1 MSYFTFLGHPM
12 NLKRC
17 LSFLVVCVF
26 TFFLA
31 FVPTSFFGVN
41 PETGLPLFT
50 LTQQRVIAIF
60 VFTAMMWILEV
71 IPTWTTSVVAIVSIL
86 LTTSNKGLGFLISG
100 EGVGQLTNYKDIMAA
115 FADPVIM
122 LFLGGFVLAFAA
134 TKVGLDVQLAKV
146 MLKPFGTNPKM
157 VLLGVL
163 LVIGVFSMFMSNTAT
178 AAMMLT
184 FLTPVL
190 ATLPKDGG
198 GRIALALA
206 IPIAANIGGMGTP
219 IGTPPNAIALG
230 AINDSLPADQQIT
243 FVGWMIRM
251 VPYVIVMLLFAWLLL
266 LKLYPFKAKKIEL
279 KIEGQEVK
287 ATPFQ
292 KYVVWVTFALTIILW
307 VGEKW
312 FGVNSNVVAM
322 IPFAVFSATGIMKA
336 KHLEHIN
343 WAVLWMVAGGFAL
356 GTALNQTGLASTLI
370 ENIPFAS
377 WNALVVMLAGGFICY
392 FLSNFI
398 SNSAAANLVVP
409 ILIVVGKALS
419 GKSDPANLPDGG
431 ADGGAV
437 VADTLSKADTLIPA
451 ADSVVASADSVAVVS
466 DSLAVASDSLATAAT
481 SAQEAAAYFEALGGV
496 PALIIGVAICA
507 SLAMCLPVS
516 TPPNALAHST
526 GMISTKQMATVG
538 IIIGVVGFILGYLML
553 IFVGF

>member
-1 MSYFTFLGHPM
+1 MAYFSFLGHPM
-12 NLKRC
+12 NVKRC
-17 LSFLVVCVF
+17 LSFLVVCIF

-41 PETGLPLFT
+41 PDTGLPIFT

-86 LTTSNKGLGFLISG
+86 LTTSNKGLGFLIAK
-100 EGVGQLTNYKDIMAA
+100 ENVGALTNYKDIMAA

-146 MLKPFGTNPKM
+146 MLKPFGTNPKS

-163 LVIGVFSMFMSNTAT
+163 LVIGIFSMFMSNTAT

-198 GRIALALA
+198 GRISLALA

-230 AINDSLPADQQIT
+230 ALQEAGYNIT
-243 FVGWMIRM
+243 FAGWMLRM
-251 VPYVIVMLLFAWLLL
+251 VPYVLVMLIIAWVLLM
-266 LKLYPFKAKKIEL
+266 KVYPFKAKSIEL

-307 VGEKW
+307 IGEQW
-312 FGVNSNVVAM
+312 FKINSNIVAM

-356 GTALNQTGLASTLI
+356 GTALNQTGLATTLI
-370 ENIPFAS
+370 STIPFAS
-377 WNALVVMLAGGFICY
+377 WNALVVMLVGGFICY

-398 SNSAAANLVVP
+398 SNSASANLVVP
-409 ILIVVGKALS
+409 ILIVVGKAMS
-419 GKSDPANLPDGG
+419 GNPG
-431 ADGGAV
+431 
-437 VADTLSKADTLIPA
+437 
-451 ADSVVASADSVAVVS
+451 
-466 DSLAVASDSLATAAT
+466 
-481 SAQEAAAYFEALGGV
+481 FEALGGV
-496 PALIIGVAICA
+496 PAMIIGVAICA

-526 GMISTKQMATVG
+526 GMITTKQMATVG
-538 IIIGVVGFILGYLML
+538 IIMGAIGLVLGYLML
-553 IFVGF
+553 IFIGF

>member
-1 MSYFTFLGHPM
+1 MSYFHFLGHPM

-17 LSFLVVCVF
+17 LAFLAVCVI

-31 FVPTSFFGVN
+31 LVPTSFYGVD
-41 PETGLPLFT
+41 PVTGETIFT

-60 VFTAMMWILEV
+60 VFTALMWILEV

-86 LTTSNKGLGFLISG
+86 LTTSNKGLGFLITK
-100 EGVGQLTNYKDIMAA
+100 ENVGALTNYKDIMAA

-146 MLKPFGTNPKM
+146 MLKPFGTNPKT
-157 VLLGVL
+157 VLLGIL
-163 LVIGVFSMFMSNTAT
+163 LVIGIFSMFMSNTAT

-198 GRIALALA
+198 GRISLALA

-230 AINDSLPADQQIT
+230 ALQEAGFNIT
-243 FVGWMIRM
+243 FVGWMLRM
-251 VPYVIVMLLFAWLLL
+251 VPYVIIMLLFAWFLLM
-266 LKLYPFKAKKIEL
+266 KMYPFKAKRIEL
-279 KIEGQEVK
+279 KIEGAPVK
-287 ATPFQ
+287 VTPFQ

-307 VGEKW
+307 VGESLFK
-312 FGVNSNVVAM
+312 VNSNIVAM
-322 IPFAVFSATGIMKA
+322 IPFAVFSATGILKA
-336 KHLEHIN
+336 RELEHIN

-356 GTALNQTGLASTLI
+356 GTALNQTGLAATLI
-370 ENIPFAS
+370 QIIPFAS
-377 WNALVVMLAGGFICY
+377 WNALVVMLVGGFICY

-409 ILIVVGKALS
+409 ILVVVG
-419 GKSDPANLPDGG
+419 
-431 ADGGAV
+431 
-437 VADTLSKADTLIPA
+437 
-451 ADSVVASADSVAVVS
+451 
-466 DSLAVASDSLATAAT
+466 TAMKDVP
-481 SAQEAAAYFEALGGV
+481 SFQALGGV
-496 PALIIGVAICA
+496 PAMIVGIAISA

-526 GMISTKQMATVG
+526 GMITTKQMATVG
-538 IIIGVVGFILGYLML
+538 IILGVVGFALGYAML
-553 IFVGF
+553 IFIGF

>member
-1 MSYFTFLGHPM
+1 MSYFSFLGHPM

-17 LSFLVVCVF
+17 LSFLVVCIF

-31 FVPTSFFGVN
+31 LVPTSFYGVN
-41 PETGLPLFT
+41 PDTGLPIFT

-86 LTTSNKGLGFLISG
+86 LTTSNKGLGFLIAK
-100 EGVGQLTNYKDIMAA
+100 ENVGALTNYKDIMAA

-146 MLKPFGTNPKM
+146 MLKPFGTNPKT

-198 GRIALALA
+198 GRISLALA

-230 AINDSLPADQQIT
+230 ALQEAGYTVT
-243 FVGWMIRM
+243 FAGWMLRM
-251 VPYVIVMLLFAWLLL
+251 VPYVILMLVIAWVLLM
-266 LKLYPFKAKKIEL
+266 KLYPFKAKSIEL

-307 VGEKW
+307 IGEQW
-312 FGVNSNVVAM
+312 FKINSNIVAM
-322 IPFAVFSATGIMKA
+322 IPFAVFSALGIMKA

-370 ENIPFAS
+370 KTIPFAS
-377 WNALVVMLAGGFICY
+377 WNSLVVMLVGGFICY

-398 SNSAAANLVVP
+398 SNSASANLVVP
-409 ILIVVGKALS
+409 ILIVVGKAMA
-419 GKSDPANLPDGG
+419 GNPG
-431 ADGGAV
+431 
-437 VADTLSKADTLIPA
+437 
-451 ADSVVASADSVAVVS
+451 
-466 DSLAVASDSLATAAT
+466 
-481 SAQEAAAYFEALGGV
+481 FEALGGV
-496 PALIIGVAICA
+496 PAMIIGVAICA

-526 GMISTKQMATVG
+526 GMITTKQMATVG
-538 IIIGVVGFILGYLML
+538 VVIGVVGLVLGYLML
-553 IFVGF
+553 IFIGF

>member
-31 FVPTSFFGVN
+31 LVPTSFYGIN
-41 PETGLPLFT
+41 PETGLPIFT

-71 IPTWTTSVVAIVSIL
+71 IPTWTTSVVAIVAIL
-86 LTTSNKGLGFLISG
+86 LTTSNKGLGFLMNADNVG
-100 EGVGQLTNYKDIMAA
+100 ELTNYKSIMAA

-146 MLKPFGTNPKM
+146 MLKPFGTNPKT

-163 LVIGVFSMFMSNTAT
+163 LVIGIFSMFMSNTAT

-198 GRIALALA
+198 GRISLALA

-230 AINDSLPADQQIT
+230 ALQDAGYEIT
-243 FVGWMIRM
+243 FVGWMLRM
-251 VPYVIVMLLFAWLLL
+251 VPYVVVMLLFAWFLLM
-266 LKLYPFKAKKIEL
+266 KLYPFKAKKIEL
-279 KIEGQEVK
+279 KIEGAPVK
-287 ATPFQ
+287 TTPFQ

-307 VGEKW
+307 VGESLFK
-312 FGVNSNVVAM
+312 VNSNIVAM
-322 IPFAVFSATGIMKA
+322 IPFAVFSATGILKA
-336 KHLEHIN
+336 RDLEHIN

-356 GTALNQTGLASTLI
+356 GTALNQTGLATTLI
-370 ENIPFAS
+370 NTIPFAS
-377 WNALVVMLAGGFICY
+377 WNALVVMLVGGFICY

-398 SNSAAANLVVP
+398 SNSASANLVVP
-409 ILIVVGKALS
+409 ILIVVGKAMS
-419 GKSDPANLPDGG
+419 GNPS
-431 ADGGAV
+431 
-437 VADTLSKADTLIPA
+437 
-451 ADSVVASADSVAVVS
+451 
-466 DSLAVASDSLATAAT
+466 
-481 SAQEAAAYFEALGGV
+481 FEALGGV
-496 PALIIGVAICA
+496 PAMIAGIAICA

-526 GMISTKQMATVG
+526 GMITTKQMATVG
-538 IIIGVVGFILGYLML
+538 IIIGAVGFVIGYLML

>member
-12 NLKRC
+12 NFKRC
-17 LSFLVVCVF
+17 LSFLIVCVF

-31 FVPTSFFGVN
+31 LVPTSFYGVN
-41 PETGLPLFT
+41 PDTGLPIFT

-60 VFTAMMWILEV
+60 AFTAMMWILEV
-71 IPTWTTSVVAIVSIL
+71 IPTWTTSVVAIVAIL
-86 LTTSNKGLGFLISG
+86 LTTSNKGLGFLMAKDNLG
-100 EGVGQLTNYKDIMAA
+100 ELTNYKSIMAA

-146 MLKPFGTNPKM
+146 MLKPFGKNPKT

-163 LVIGVFSMFMSNTAT
+163 LVIGIFSMFMSNTAT

-198 GRIALALA
+198 GRISLALA
-206 IPIAANIGGMGTP
+206 IPIAANLGGMGTP

-230 AINDSLPADQQIT
+230 ALQDAGYNIT

-251 VPYVIVMLLFAWLLL
+251 VPYVIVMLLFAWFLLM
-266 LKLYPFKAKKIEL
+266 KLYPFKAKSIEL
-279 KIEGQEVK
+279 KIEGAPVK
-287 ATPFQ
+287 TTPFQ

-307 VGEKW
+307 VGESLFK
-312 FGVNSNVVAM
+312 VNSNIVAM
-322 IPFAVFSATGIMKA
+322 IPFAVFSATGILKA

-356 GTALNQTGLASTLI
+356 GTALNQTGLATTLI
-370 ENIPFAS
+370 KTIPFAS
-377 WNALVVMLAGGFICY
+377 WNALVVMLVGGLICY

-398 SNSAAANLVVP
+398 SNSASANLVVP
-409 ILIVVGKALS
+409 ILMVVGKAIA
-419 GKSDPANLPDGG
+419 GTPE
-431 ADGGAV
+431 
-437 VADTLSKADTLIPA
+437 
-451 ADSVVASADSVAVVS
+451 SAESFS
-466 DSLAVASDSLATAAT
+466 
-481 SAQEAAAYFEALGGV
+481 ALGGV
-496 PALIIGVAICA
+496 SAMIVGVAICA

-526 GMISTKQMATVG
+526 GMITTKQMATVG
-538 IIIGVVGFILGYLML
+538 VIIGVVGVVLGYLML
-553 IFVGF
+553 IFIGF

>member
-1 MSYFTFLGHPM
+1 MSYFSFLGHPM
-12 NLKRC
+12 NLRRC

-31 FVPTSFFGVN
+31 LVPSSFFGIN
-41 PETGLPLFT
+41 PETGLPIFT

-86 LTTSNKGLGFLISG
+86 LTTSNKGLGFLIAK
-100 EGVGQLTNYKDIMAA
+100 ENVGALTNYKDIMAA

-146 MLKPFGTNPKM
+146 MLKPFGTNPKT

-163 LVIGVFSMFMSNTAT
+163 LVIGIFSMFMSNTAT

-198 GRIALALA
+198 GRISLALA

-230 AINDSLPADQQIT
+230 ALQDAGYMVT
-243 FVGWMIRM
+243 FAGWMLRM
-251 VPYVIVMLLFAWLLL
+251 VPYVILMLVIAWVLLM
-266 LKLYPFKAKKIEL
+266 KLYPFKAKSIEL

-307 VGEKW
+307 VGEQW
-312 FGVNSNVVAM
+312 FKINSNIVAM

-370 ENIPFAS
+370 KTIPFAS
-377 WNALVVMLAGGFICY
+377 WNSLVVMLVGGFICY

-398 SNSAAANLVVP
+398 SNSASANLVVP
-409 ILIVVGKALS
+409 ILIVVGKAMTGNPS
-419 GKSDPANLPDGG
+419 
-431 ADGGAV
+431 
-437 VADTLSKADTLIPA
+437 
-451 ADSVVASADSVAVVS
+451 
-466 DSLAVASDSLATAAT
+466 
-481 SAQEAAAYFEALGGV
+481 FEALGGV
-496 PALIIGVAICA
+496 PAMIIGVAICA

-526 GMISTKQMATVG
+526 GMITTKQMATVG
-538 IIIGVVGFILGYLML
+538 IIMGAVGLVLGYLML
-553 IFVGF
+553 IFIGF

>member
-17 LSFLVVCVF
+17 LSFLVVCIF

-41 PETGLPLFT
+41 PETGLPIFT

-86 LTTSNKGLGFLISG
+86 LTTSNKGLGFLIAKENIG
-100 EGVGQLTNYKDIMAA
+100 ALTNYKDVMAA

-146 MLKPFGTNPKM
+146 MLKPFGTNPKT

-163 LVIGVFSMFMSNTAT
+163 LVIGTFSMFMSNTAT

-198 GRIALALA
+198 GRISLALA

-230 AINDSLPADQQIT
+230 ALQDAGYAIT
-243 FVGWMIRM
+243 FAGWMLRM
-251 VPYVIVMLLFAWLLL
+251 VPYVILMLVIAWVLLM
-266 LKLYPFKAKKIEL
+266 KLYPFKAKSIEL

-307 VGEKW
+307 VGEQW
-312 FGVNSNVVAM
+312 FKINSNIVAM

-336 KHLEHIN
+336 RHLEHIN

-370 ENIPFAS
+370 KTIPFAS
-377 WNALVVMLAGGFICY
+377 WNALVVMLVGGFICY

-398 SNSAAANLVVP
+398 SNSASANLVVP
-409 ILIVVGKALS
+409 ILIVVGKAMA
-419 GKSDPANLPDGG
+419 GNPA
-431 ADGGAV
+431 
-437 VADTLSKADTLIPA
+437 
-451 ADSVVASADSVAVVS
+451 
-466 DSLAVASDSLATAAT
+466 
-481 SAQEAAAYFEALGGV
+481 FENLGGV
-496 PALIIGVAICA
+496 PAMIIGVAICA

-526 GMISTKQMATVG
+526 GMITTKQMATVG
-538 IIIGVVGFILGYLML
+538 IIMGAVGLVIGYLML

>member
-1 MSYFTFLGHPM
+1 MSYVSFLGHPM
-12 NLKRC
+12 NVKRC
-17 LSFLVVCVF
+17 LSFLVVCIF

-31 FVPTSFFGVN
+31 LVPTSFYGVN
-41 PETGLPLFT
+41 PDTLEPIFT

-86 LTTSNKGLGFLISG
+86 LTTSNKGLGFLIAKENIGS
-100 EGVGQLTNYKDIMAA
+100 LTNYKDVMAA

-146 MLKPFGTNPKM
+146 MLKPFGTNPKT

-163 LVIGVFSMFMSNTAT
+163 LVIGIFSMFMSNTAT

-198 GRIALALA
+198 GRISLALA

-230 AINDSLPADQQIT
+230 ALQDAGYAVT
-243 FVGWMIRM
+243 FAGWMLRM
-251 VPYVIVMLLFAWLLL
+251 VPYVVVMLLIAWVLLM
-266 LKLYPFKAKKIEL
+266 KLYPFKAKSIEL

-307 VGEKW
+307 VGEQW
-312 FGVNSNVVAM
+312 FKINSNIVAM
-322 IPFAVFSATGIMKA
+322 IPFAVFSATGIMKS

-370 ENIPFAS
+370 KTIPFAS
-377 WNALVVMLAGGFICY
+377 WNSLVVMLVGGFICY

-398 SNSAAANLVVP
+398 SNSASANLVVP
-409 ILIVVGKALS
+409 ILIVVGKAMA
-419 GKSDPANLPDGG
+419 GNPA
-431 ADGGAV
+431 
-437 VADTLSKADTLIPA
+437 
-451 ADSVVASADSVAVVS
+451 
-466 DSLAVASDSLATAAT
+466 
-481 SAQEAAAYFEALGGV
+481 FEALGGV
-496 PALIIGVAICA
+496 PAMIIGVAICA

-526 GMISTKQMATVG
+526 GMITTKQMATVG
-538 IIIGVVGFILGYLML
+538 IIMGAVGLVLGYLML
-553 IFVGF
+553 IFIGF

>member
-1 MSYFTFLGHPM
+1 MSYFSFLGHPM
-12 NLKRC
+12 NVKRC
-17 LSFLVVCVF
+17 LSFLGVCVI

-31 FVPTSFFGVN
+31 FVPTSFFGVD
-41 PETGLPLFT
+41 PVTAEPIFT

-60 VFTAMMWILEV
+60 VFTALMWIFEV

-86 LTTSNKGLGFLISG
+86 LTTSNKGLGFLIAK
-100 EGVGQLTNYKDIMAA
+100 ENVGALTNYKDVMAA

-146 MLKPFGTNPKM
+146 MLKPFGKNPKF

-163 LVIGVFSMFMSNTAT
+163 LVIGIFSMFMSNTAT

-198 GRIALALA
+198 GRISLALA

-230 AINDSLPADQQIT
+230 ALQEAGYNIT
-243 FVGWMIRM
+243 FAGWMLRM
-251 VPYVIVMLLFAWLLL
+251 VPFVFLMLFIAWILLQ
-266 LKLYPFKAKKIEL
+266 KLYPFKAKSIEL
-279 KIEGQEVK
+279 KIEGAPVK
-287 ATPFQ
+287 VTPFQ

-307 VGEKW
+307 VGESLFK
-312 FGVNSNVVAM
+312 VNSNIVAM
-322 IPFAVFSATGIMKA
+322 IPFAVFSATGILKA
-336 KHLEHIN
+336 RHLEHIN

-356 GTALNQTGLASTLI
+356 GTALNQTGLATKLI
-370 ENIPFAS
+370 EIIPFAS
-377 WNALVVMLAGGFICY
+377 WNALVVMLVGVFICY

-409 ILIVVGKALS
+409 ILIVVGKAMA
-419 GKSDPANLPDGG
+419 GNPA
-431 ADGGAV
+431 
-437 VADTLSKADTLIPA
+437 
-451 ADSVVASADSVAVVS
+451 
-466 DSLAVASDSLATAAT
+466 
-481 SAQEAAAYFEALGGV
+481 FENMGGV
-496 PALIIGVAICA
+496 PAMIIGIAISA
-507 SLAMCLPVS
+507 SIAMCLPVS
-516 TPPNALAHST
+516 TPPNALAAST
-526 GMISTKQMATVG
+526 GMITTKQMATVG
-538 IIIGVVGFILGYLML
+538 IVMGVVGFVLGYAML
-553 IFVGF
+553 IFIGF

>member
-1 MSYFTFLGHPM
+1 MSYFSFLGHPM
-12 NLKRC
+12 NVKRC
-17 LSFLVVCVF
+17 LSFFGVCVI

-31 FVPTSFFGVN
+31 FVPTSFFGVD
-41 PETGLPLFT
+41 PVTAEPIFT

-60 VFTAMMWILEV
+60 VFTALMWILEV

-86 LTTSNKGLGFLISG
+86 LTTSNKGLGFLIAK
-100 EGVGQLTNYKDIMAA
+100 ENVGALTNYKDVMAA

-146 MLKPFGTNPKM
+146 MLKPFGKNPKF

-163 LVIGVFSMFMSNTAT
+163 LVIGIFSMFMSNTAT

-198 GRIALALA
+198 GRISLALA

-230 AINDSLPADQQIT
+230 ALQEAGYNIT
-243 FVGWMIRM
+243 FAGWMLRM
-251 VPYVIVMLLFAWLLL
+251 VPFVLLMLFIAWILLQ
-266 LKLYPFKAKKIEL
+266 KLYPFKAKSIEL
-279 KIEGQEVK
+279 KIEGAPVK
-287 ATPFQ
+287 VTPFQ

-307 VGEKW
+307 VGESLFK
-312 FGVNSNVVAM
+312 VNSNIVAM
-322 IPFAVFSATGIMKA
+322 IPFAVFSATGILKA
-336 KHLEHIN
+336 RHLEHIN

-356 GTALNQTGLASTLI
+356 GTALNQTGLATKLI
-370 ENIPFAS
+370 EIIPFSS
-377 WNALVVMLAGGFICY
+377 WNALVVMLVGGFICY

-409 ILIVVGKALS
+409 ILIVVGKAMA
-419 GKSDPANLPDGG
+419 GNPA
-431 ADGGAV
+431 
-437 VADTLSKADTLIPA
+437 
-451 ADSVVASADSVAVVS
+451 
-466 DSLAVASDSLATAAT
+466 
-481 SAQEAAAYFEALGGV
+481 FENMGGV
-496 PALIIGVAICA
+496 PAMIIGIAISA
-507 SLAMCLPVS
+507 SIAMCLPVS
-516 TPPNALAHST
+516 TPPNALAAST
-526 GMISTKQMATVG
+526 GMITTKQMATVG
-538 IIIGVVGFILGYLML
+538 IVMGVVGFALGYLML
-553 IFVGF
+553 IFIGF

>member
-1 MSYFTFLGHPM
+1 MSYFNFLGHPM
-12 NLKRC
+12 NYKRC

-31 FVPTSFFGVN
+31 LVPTSFYGIN
-41 PETGLPLFT
+41 PETGLPIFT

-60 VFTAMMWILEV
+60 AFTAMMWILEV
-71 IPTWTTSVVAIVSIL
+71 IPTWTTSVVAIVAIL
-86 LTTSNKGLGFLISG
+86 LTTSNKGLGFLMEKDNIG
-100 EGVGQLTNYKDIMAA
+100 ELTNYKTVMAA

-146 MLKPFGTNPKM
+146 MLKPFGTNPKK

-198 GRIALALA
+198 GRISLALA
-206 IPIAANIGGMGTP
+206 IPIAANLGGMGTP

-230 AINDSLPADQQIT
+230 ALQEAGYNIT

-251 VPYVIVMLLFAWLLL
+251 VPYVLVMLVFAWFLLM
-266 LKLYPFKAKKIEL
+266 KLYPFKAKSIEL
-279 KIEGQEVK
+279 KIEGTPIK
-287 ATPFQ
+287 TTPFQ
-292 KYVVWVTFALTIILW
+292 KYVVWFTFALTIILW
-307 VGEKW
+307 VGESLFK
-312 FGVNSNVVAM
+312 VNSNIVAL
-322 IPFAVFSATGIMKA
+322 IPFAVFSATGILKSRD
-336 KHLEHIN
+336 LEHIN

-370 ENIPFAS
+370 QTIPFAN
-377 WNALVVMLAGGFICY
+377 WNALVVMLVGGFICY

-398 SNSAAANLVVP
+398 SNSASANLVVP
-409 ILIVVGKALS
+409 ILIVVGKAMS
-419 GKSDPANLPDGG
+419 GTPA
-431 ADGGAV
+431 
-437 VADTLSKADTLIPA
+437 
-451 ADSVVASADSVAVVS
+451 
-466 DSLAVASDSLATAAT
+466 
-481 SAQEAAAYFEALGGV
+481 FEALGGV
-496 PALIIGVAICA
+496 PAMIAGVAICA

-526 GMISTKQMATVG
+526 GMITTRQMATVG
-538 IIIGVVGFILGYLML
+538 IIIGVVGLVLGYAML
-553 IFVGF
+553 IFIGF

>member
-1 MSYFTFLGHPM
+1 MSYFHFLGHPM

-31 FVPTSFFGVN
+31 LVPSSFFGVN
-41 PETGLPLFT
+41 PETLEPIFT
-50 LTQQRVIAIF
+50 ATQQRVIAIF

-86 LTTSNKGLGFLISG
+86 LTTSNKGLGFLMG
-100 EGVGQLTNYKDIMAA
+100 EGVGAMTNYKDVMAA

-163 LVIGVFSMFMSNTAT
+163 LVIGCFSMFMSNTAT

-198 GRIALALA
+198 GRVSLALA
-206 IPIAANIGGMGTP
+206 IPIAANLGGMGTP

-230 AINDSLPADQQIT
+230 ALQDAGYGIT

-251 VPYVIVMLLFAWLLL
+251 VPYVIVMLVLAWLLL
-266 LKLYPFKAKKIEL
+266 MKLFPFKAKSIEL
-279 KIEGQEVK
+279 KIEGAPVK
-287 ATPFQ
+287 TTPFQ
-292 KYVVWVTFALTIILW
+292 KYVVWVTFGLTIILW
-307 VGEKW
+307 VGEKL
-312 FGVNSNVVAM
+312 FGVNSNIVAM
-322 IPFAVFSATGIMKA
+322 IPFAVFSATGILKA
-336 KHLEHIN
+336 RDLEHIN

-356 GTALNQTGLASTLI
+356 GTALNQTGLATTLI
-370 ENIPFAS
+370 QNIPFAS
-377 WNALVVMLAGGFICY
+377 WNALVVMLVGGFICY

-409 ILIVVGKALS
+409 ILIVVGKAMA
-419 GKSDPANLPDGG
+419 GNPA
-431 ADGGAV
+431 
-437 VADTLSKADTLIPA
+437 
-451 ADSVVASADSVAVVS
+451 
-466 DSLAVASDSLATAAT
+466 
-481 SAQEAAAYFEALGGV
+481 FESLGGV
-496 PALIIGVAICA
+496 PAMIVGIAIAA

-526 GMISTKQMATVG
+526 GMITTKQMATVG
-538 IIIGVVGFILGYLML
+538 IIIGVVGFVLGYLML
-553 IFVGF
+553 IFIGF

>member
-1 MSYFTFLGHPM
+1 MSYFPFLGHPM

-17 LSFLVVCVF
+17 LSFLVVCIF

-31 FVPTSFFGVN
+31 LVPTSFFGVN
-41 PETGLPLFT
+41 PDTGLPIFT

-86 LTTSNKGLGFLISG
+86 LTTSNKGLGFLIAK
-100 EGVGQLTNYKDIMAA
+100 ENVGVLTNYKDVMAA

-146 MLKPFGTNPKM
+146 MLKPFGTNPKT

-198 GRIALALA
+198 GRISLALA

-230 AINDSLPADQQIT
+230 ALQDAGYAIT
-243 FVGWMIRM
+243 FAGWMFRM
-251 VPYVIVMLLFAWLLL
+251 VPYVIIMLVIAWVLLM
-266 LKLYPFKAKKIEL
+266 KLYPFKAKSIEL

-307 VGEKW
+307 VGEQW
-312 FGVNSNVVAM
+312 FKINSNIVAM

-370 ENIPFAS
+370 KTIPFAN
-377 WNALVVMLAGGFICY
+377 WNALVVMLVGGFICY

-398 SNSAAANLVVP
+398 SNSASANLVVP
-409 ILIVVGKALS
+409 ILIVVGKALM
-419 GKSDPANLPDGG
+419 GNPH
-431 ADGGAV
+431 
-437 VADTLSKADTLIPA
+437 
-451 ADSVVASADSVAVVS
+451 
-466 DSLAVASDSLATAAT
+466 
-481 SAQEAAAYFEALGGV
+481 FESLGGV
-496 PALIIGVAICA
+496 PAMIIGVAICA

-526 GMISTKQMATVG
+526 GMITTKQMATVG
-538 IIIGVVGFILGYLML
+538 IIIGVVGLVLGYSML
-553 IFVGF
+553 IFIGF

>member
-1 MSYFTFLGHPM
+1 MSYFSFLGHPM
-12 NLKRC
+12 NYKRC
-17 LSFLVVCVF
+17 ISFLIVCVF

-31 FVPTSFFGVN
+31 LVPTSFYGVN
-41 PETGLPLFT
+41 PDTGLPIFT

-60 VFTAMMWILEV
+60 AFTAMMWILEV
-71 IPTWTTSVVAIVSIL
+71 IPTWTTSVVAIVAIL
-86 LTTSNKGLGFLISG
+86 LTTSNKGLGFLMAKDNLG
-100 EGVGQLTNYKDIMAA
+100 ELTNYKSIMAA

-146 MLKPFGTNPKM
+146 MLKPFGKNPKT

-163 LVIGVFSMFMSNTAT
+163 LVIGTFSMFMSNTAT

-198 GRIALALA
+198 GRISLALA
-206 IPIAANIGGMGTP
+206 IPIAANLGGMGTP

-230 AINDSLPADQQIT
+230 ALQDAGYNIT

-251 VPYVIVMLLFAWLLL
+251 VPYVIVMLLFAWFLLT
-266 LKLYPFKAKKIEL
+266 KLYPFKAKSIEL
-279 KIEGQEVK
+279 KIEGAPIK
-287 ATPFQ
+287 TTPFQ

-307 VGEKW
+307 VGESLFK
-312 FGVNSNVVAM
+312 VNSNIVAM
-322 IPFAVFSATGIMKA
+322 IPFAVFSATGILKA
-336 KHLEHIN
+336 RHLEHIN

-356 GTALNQTGLASTLI
+356 GTALNQTGLATTLI
-370 ENIPFAS
+370 KTIPFAS
-377 WNALVVMLAGGFICY
+377 WNALVVMLVGGLICY

-398 SNSAAANLVVP
+398 SNSASANLVVP
-409 ILIVVGKALS
+409 ILMVVGKAIA
-419 GKSDPANLPDGG
+419 GNPE
-431 ADGGAV
+431 
-437 VADTLSKADTLIPA
+437 
-451 ADSVVASADSVAVVS
+451 SAESFS
-466 DSLAVASDSLATAAT
+466 
-481 SAQEAAAYFEALGGV
+481 ALGGV
-496 PALIIGVAICA
+496 SAMIVGVAICA

-526 GMISTKQMATVG
+526 GMITTKQMATVG
-538 IIIGVVGFILGYLML
+538 VIIGVVGVVLGYLML
-553 IFVGF
+553 IFIGF

>member
-1 MSYFTFLGHPM
+1 MSYFHFLGHPM

-31 FVPTSFFGVN
+31 LVPTSFFGVN
-41 PETGLPLFT
+41 PETMEPIFT
-50 LTQQRVIAIF
+50 VTQQRVIAIF

-86 LTTSNKGLGFLISG
+86 LTTSNKGLGFLMA
-100 EGVGQLTNYKDIMAA
+100 EGVGKMTNYKDVMAA

-146 MLKPFGTNPKM
+146 MLKPFGTNPKT

-163 LVIGVFSMFMSNTAT
+163 LVIGIFSMFMSNTAT

-190 ATLPKDGG
+190 ATLPQDGG
-198 GRIALALA
+198 GRISLALA
-206 IPIAANIGGMGTP
+206 IPIAANLGGMGTP

-230 AINDSLPADQQIT
+230 ALQEAGYAIT
-243 FVGWMIRM
+243 FAGWMLRM
-251 VPYVIVMLLFAWLLL
+251 VPYVIVMLLIAWFLLT
-266 LKLYPFKAKKIEL
+266 KLYPFKAKSIEL
-279 KIEGQEVK
+279 KIEGAQVK
-287 ATPFQ
+287 VTPFQ

-307 VGEKW
+307 VFESV
-312 FGVNSNVVAM
+312 FGVNSNIVAM
-322 IPFAVFSATGIMKA
+322 IPFAVFSATGILKA
-336 KHLEHIN
+336 RDLEHIN

-356 GTALNQTGLASTLI
+356 GTALNQTGLATTLI
-370 ENIPFAS
+370 QNIPFAS
-377 WNALVVMLAGGFICY
+377 WNSLVVMLVGGFICY

-409 ILIVVGKALS
+409 ILIVVGKAMIGNPS
-419 GKSDPANLPDGG
+419 FD
-431 ADGGAV
+431 
-437 VADTLSKADTLIPA
+437 
-451 ADSVVASADSVAVVS
+451 
-466 DSLAVASDSLATAAT
+466 
-481 SAQEAAAYFEALGGV
+481 ALGGV
-496 PALIIGVAICA
+496 PAMIVGVAICA

-526 GMISTKQMATVG
+526 GMITTKQMATVG
-538 IIIGVVGFILGYLML
+538 VVLGAVGMLLGYLML
-553 IFVGF
+553 IFIGF

>member
-1 MSYFTFLGHPM
+1 MSYFSFLGHPM
-12 NLKRC
+12 NVKRC
-17 LSFLVVCVF
+17 LSFLGVCVI

-31 FVPTSFFGVN
+31 FVPTSFFGVD
-41 PETGLPLFT
+41 PVTAEPIFT

-60 VFTAMMWILEV
+60 VFTALMWILEV

-86 LTTSNKGLGFLISG
+86 LTTSNKGLGFLIAK
-100 EGVGQLTNYKDIMAA
+100 ENVGALTNYKDVMAA

-146 MLKPFGTNPKM
+146 MLKPFGKNPKF

-163 LVIGVFSMFMSNTAT
+163 LVIGIFSMFMSNTAT

-198 GRIALALA
+198 GRISLALA

-230 AINDSLPADQQIT
+230 ALEEAGYNIT
-243 FVGWMIRM
+243 FAGWMLRM
-251 VPYVIVMLLFAWLLL
+251 VPFVLLMLFIAWILLQ
-266 LKLYPFKAKKIEL
+266 KLYPFKAKSIEL
-279 KIEGQEVK
+279 KIEGAPVK
-287 ATPFQ
+287 VTPFQ

-307 VGEKW
+307 VGESLFK
-312 FGVNSNVVAM
+312 VNSNIVAM
-322 IPFAVFSATGIMKA
+322 IPFAVFSATGILKA
-336 KHLEHIN
+336 RHLEHIN

-356 GTALNQTGLASTLI
+356 GTALNQTGLATKLI
-370 ENIPFAS
+370 EIIPFAS
-377 WNALVVMLAGGFICY
+377 WNALVVMLVGGFICY

-409 ILIVVGKALS
+409 ILIVVGKAMS
-419 GKSDPANLPDGG
+419 GNPA
-431 ADGGAV
+431 
-437 VADTLSKADTLIPA
+437 
-451 ADSVVASADSVAVVS
+451 
-466 DSLAVASDSLATAAT
+466 
-481 SAQEAAAYFEALGGV
+481 FENMGGV
-496 PALIIGVAICA
+496 PAMIIGIAISA
-507 SLAMCLPVS
+507 SIAMCLPVS
-516 TPPNALAHST
+516 TPPNALAAST
-526 GMISTKQMATVG
+526 GMITTKQMATVG
-538 IIIGVVGFILGYLML
+538 IVMGVVGFVLGYAML
-553 IFVGF
+553 IFIGF

>member
-1 MSYFTFLGHPM
+1 MSYFHFLGHPM

-31 FVPTSFFGVN
+31 FVPSSFYGIN
-41 PETGLPLFT
+41 PETGLPIFT

-86 LTTSNKGLGFLISG
+86 LTTSNKGLGFLIAK
-100 EGVGQLTNYKDIMAA
+100 ENVGALTNYKDIMAA

-146 MLKPFGTNPKM
+146 MLKPFGTNPKT

-163 LVIGVFSMFMSNTAT
+163 LVIGIFSMFMSNTAT

-198 GRIALALA
+198 GRISLALA

-230 AINDSLPADQQIT
+230 ALQEAGYNIT
-243 FVGWMIRM
+243 FAGWMLRM
-251 VPYVIVMLLFAWLLL
+251 VPYVILMLVIAWFLLM
-266 LKLYPFKAKKIEL
+266 KLYPFKAKSIEL
-279 KIEGQEVK
+279 KIEGQEIKV
-287 ATPFQ
+287 TPFQ

-307 VGEKW
+307 VGESIFKI
-312 FGVNSNVVAM
+312 NSNIVAM

-336 KHLEHIN
+336 RHLEHIN

-356 GTALNQTGLASTLI
+356 GTALNQSGLASTLI
-370 ENIPFAS
+370 KTIPFAS
-377 WNALVVMLAGGFICY
+377 WNALIVMLVGGFICY

-398 SNSAAANLVVP
+398 SNSASANLVVP
-409 ILIVVGKALS
+409 ILIVVGKAMA
-419 GKSDPANLPDGG
+419 GNPG
-431 ADGGAV
+431 
-437 VADTLSKADTLIPA
+437 
-451 ADSVVASADSVAVVS
+451 
-466 DSLAVASDSLATAAT
+466 
-481 SAQEAAAYFEALGGV
+481 FEALGGV
-496 PALIIGVAICA
+496 PAMIIGVAICA

-526 GMISTKQMATVG
+526 GMITTKQMATVG
-538 IIIGVVGFILGYLML
+538 LVIGAVGLVLGYLML
-553 IFVGF
+553 IFIGF

>member
-1 MSYFTFLGHPM
+1 MSYFSFLGHPM
-12 NLKRC
+12 NLRRC

-31 FVPTSFFGVN
+31 LVPTSFFGIN
-41 PETGLPLFT
+41 PETGLPIFT

-86 LTTSNKGLGFLISG
+86 LTTSNKGLGFLIAK
-100 EGVGQLTNYKDIMAA
+100 ENVGALTNYKDVMAA

-146 MLKPFGTNPKM
+146 MLKPFGTNPKT
-157 VLLGVL
+157 VLLGIL
-163 LVIGVFSMFMSNTAT
+163 LVIGIFSMFMSNTAT

-198 GRIALALA
+198 GRISLALA

-230 AINDSLPADQQIT
+230 ALQEAGYAVT
-243 FVGWMIRM
+243 FAGWMLRM
-251 VPYVIVMLLFAWLLL
+251 VPYVVVMLLIAWVLLMR
-266 LKLYPFKAKKIEL
+266 LYPFKAKSIEL
-279 KIEGQEVK
+279 KIEGQEIK

-307 VGEKW
+307 VGEQW
-312 FGVNSNVVAM
+312 FKINSNIVAM

-336 KHLEHIN
+336 RHLEHIN

-370 ENIPFAS
+370 KTIPFAS
-377 WNALVVMLAGGFICY
+377 WNALVVMLVGGFICY

-398 SNSAAANLVVP
+398 SNSASANLVVP
-409 ILIVVGKALS
+409 ILIVVGKAMAGNPS
-419 GKSDPANLPDGG
+419 
-431 ADGGAV
+431 
-437 VADTLSKADTLIPA
+437 
-451 ADSVVASADSVAVVS
+451 
-466 DSLAVASDSLATAAT
+466 
-481 SAQEAAAYFEALGGV
+481 FEALGGV
-496 PALIIGVAICA
+496 PAMIIGVAICA

-526 GMISTKQMATVG
+526 GMITTKQMATVG
-538 IIIGVVGFILGYLML
+538 VIMGVIGLVLGYLML
-553 IFVGF
+553 IFIGF

>member
-1 MSYFTFLGHPM
+1 M
-12 NLKRC
+12 NVKRC
-17 LSFLVVCVF
+17 LSFLGVCVI

-31 FVPTSFFGVN
+31 FVPTSFFGVD
-41 PETGLPLFT
+41 PVTAEPIFT

-60 VFTAMMWILEV
+60 VFTALMWILEV

-86 LTTSNKGLGFLISG
+86 LTTSNKGLGFLIAK
-100 EGVGQLTNYKDIMAA
+100 ENVGALTNYKDIMAA

-146 MLKPFGTNPKM
+146 MLKPFGKNPKF

-163 LVIGVFSMFMSNTAT
+163 LVIGIFSMFMSNTAT

-198 GRIALALA
+198 GRISLALA

-230 AINDSLPADQQIT
+230 ALQEAGYNIT
-243 FVGWMIRM
+243 FAGWMLRM
-251 VPYVIVMLLFAWLLL
+251 VPFVLLMLFIAWILLQ
-266 LKLYPFKAKKIEL
+266 KLYPFKAKSIEL
-279 KIEGQEVK
+279 KIEGAPVK
-287 ATPFQ
+287 VTPFQ

-307 VGEKW
+307 VGESLFK
-312 FGVNSNVVAM
+312 VNSNIVAM
-322 IPFAVFSATGIMKA
+322 IPFAVFSATGILKA
-336 KHLEHIN
+336 RHLEHIN

-356 GTALNQTGLASTLI
+356 GTALNQTGLATKLI
-370 ENIPFAS
+370 EIIPFAS
-377 WNALVVMLAGGFICY
+377 WNALVVMLVGGFICY

-409 ILIVVGKALS
+409 ILIVVGKAMA
-419 GKSDPANLPDGG
+419 GNPA
-431 ADGGAV
+431 
-437 VADTLSKADTLIPA
+437 
-451 ADSVVASADSVAVVS
+451 
-466 DSLAVASDSLATAAT
+466 
-481 SAQEAAAYFEALGGV
+481 FENMGGV
-496 PALIIGVAICA
+496 PAMIIGIAISA
-507 SLAMCLPVS
+507 SIAMCLPVS
-516 TPPNALAHST
+516 TPPNALAAST
-526 GMISTKQMATVG
+526 GMITTKQMATVG
-538 IIIGVVGFILGYLML
+538 IVMGVVGFALGYLML
-553 IFVGF
+553 IFIGF

>member
-12 NLKRC
+12 NFKRC
-17 LSFLVVCVF
+17 LSFLIVCVF

-31 FVPTSFFGVN
+31 LVPTSFYGVN
-41 PETGLPLFT
+41 PDTGLPIFT

-60 VFTAMMWILEV
+60 AFTAMMWILEV
-71 IPTWTTSVVAIVSIL
+71 IPTWTTSVVAIVAIL
-86 LTTSNKGLGFLISG
+86 LTTSNKGLGFLMAKDNLG
-100 EGVGQLTNYKDIMAA
+100 ELTNYKSIMAA

-146 MLKPFGTNPKM
+146 MLKPFGKNPKT

-163 LVIGVFSMFMSNTAT
+163 LVIGIFSMFMSNTAT

-198 GRIALALA
+198 GRISLALA
-206 IPIAANIGGMGTP
+206 IPIAANLGGMGTP

-230 AINDSLPADQQIT
+230 ALQDAGYNIT

-251 VPYVIVMLLFAWLLL
+251 VPYVIVMLLFAWFLLM
-266 LKLYPFKAKKIEL
+266 KLYPFKAKSIEL
-279 KIEGQEVK
+279 KIEGAPIK
-287 ATPFQ
+287 TTPFQ

-307 VGEKW
+307 VGESLFK
-312 FGVNSNVVAM
+312 VNSNIVAM
-322 IPFAVFSATGIMKA
+322 IPFAVFSATGILKA

-356 GTALNQTGLASTLI
+356 GTALNQTGLATTLI
-370 ENIPFAS
+370 KTIPFAS
-377 WNALVVMLAGGFICY
+377 WNALVVMLVGGLICY

-398 SNSAAANLVVP
+398 SNSASANLVVP
-409 ILIVVGKALS
+409 ILMVVGKAIA
-419 GKSDPANLPDGG
+419 GNPE
-431 ADGGAV
+431 
-437 VADTLSKADTLIPA
+437 
-451 ADSVVASADSVAVVS
+451 SAESFS
-466 DSLAVASDSLATAAT
+466 
-481 SAQEAAAYFEALGGV
+481 ALGGV
-496 PALIIGVAICA
+496 SAMIIGVAICA

-526 GMISTKQMATVG
+526 GMITTKQMATVG
-538 IIIGVVGFILGYLML
+538 MIVGIVGLVLGYAML
-553 IFVGF
+553 IFIGF

>member
-31 FVPTSFFGVN
+31 LVPTSFYGIN
-41 PETGLPLFT
+41 PETGLPIFT

-71 IPTWTTSVVAIVSIL
+71 IPTWTTSVVAIVAIL
-86 LTTSNKGLGFLISG
+86 LTTSNKGLGFLMNVDNVG
-100 EGVGQLTNYKDIMAA
+100 ELTNYKSVMAA

-146 MLKPFGTNPKM
+146 MLKPFVTNPKT

-163 LVIGVFSMFMSNTAT
+163 LVIGIFSMFMSNTAT

-198 GRIALALA
+198 GRISLALA
-206 IPIAANIGGMGTP
+206 IPIAANLGGMGTP

-230 AINDSLPADQQIT
+230 ALQEAGYNIT
-243 FVGWMIRM
+243 FVGWMLRM
-251 VPYVIVMLLFAWLLL
+251 VPYVLVMLLFAWFLLM
-266 LKLYPFKAKKIEL
+266 KLYPFKAKKIEL
-279 KIEGQEVK
+279 RIEGAPVK
-287 ATPFQ
+287 TTPFQ

-307 VGEKW
+307 VGESLFK
-312 FGVNSNVVAM
+312 VNSNIVAM
-322 IPFAVFSATGIMKA
+322 IPFAVFSATGILKA
-336 KHLEHIN
+336 RDLEHIN

-356 GTALNQTGLASTLI
+356 GTALNQTGLATTLI
-370 ENIPFAS
+370 NTIPFAS
-377 WNALVVMLAGGFICY
+377 WNALVVMLVGGFICY

-398 SNSAAANLVVP
+398 SNSASANLVVP
-409 ILIVVGKALS
+409 ILIVVGKAMS
-419 GKSDPANLPDGG
+419 GNPS
-431 ADGGAV
+431 
-437 VADTLSKADTLIPA
+437 
-451 ADSVVASADSVAVVS
+451 
-466 DSLAVASDSLATAAT
+466 
-481 SAQEAAAYFEALGGV
+481 FEALGGV
-496 PALIIGVAICA
+496 PAMIAGVAICA

-526 GMISTKQMATVG
+526 GMITTKQMATVG
-538 IIIGVVGFILGYLML
+538 IIIGVVGFVLGYLML
-553 IFVGF
+553 MFVGF

>member
-1 MSYFTFLGHPM
+1 MVQDPEVLNALADKGVKVADAVDKAPTLLG
-12 NLKRC
+12 
-17 LSFLVVCVF
+17 
-26 TFFLA
+26 
-31 FVPTSFFGVN
+31 
-41 PETGLPLFT
+41 
-50 LTQQRVIAIF
+50 
-60 VFTAMMWILEV
+60 
-71 IPTWTTSVVAIVSIL
+71 
-86 LTTSNKGLGFLISG
+86 
-100 EGVGQLTNYKDIMAA
+100 LTNYKDIMAS

-146 MLKPFGTNPKM
+146 MLKPFGNKPKN

-190 ATLPKDGG
+190 MSLPADGG
-198 GRIALALA
+198 GRISLALA

-230 AINDSLPADQQIT
+230 ALQEAGYAVT
-243 FVGWMIRM
+243 FAGWMLRM
-251 VPYVIVMLLFAWLLL
+251 VPYVIIMLVIAWVLLM
-266 LKLYPFKAKKIEL
+266 KLYPFKAKSIEL

-307 VGEKW
+307 VGEQW
-312 FGVNSNVVAM
+312 FKINSNIVAM

-370 ENIPFAS
+370 KTIPFAS
-377 WNALVVMLAGGFICY
+377 WNALVVMLVGGFICY

-398 SNSAAANLVVP
+398 SNSASANLVVP
-409 ILIVVGKALS
+409 ILIVVGKAMA
-419 GKSDPANLPDGG
+419 GNPE
-431 ADGGAV
+431 
-437 VADTLSKADTLIPA
+437 
-451 ADSVVASADSVAVVS
+451 SAES
-466 DSLAVASDSLATAAT
+466 
-481 SAQEAAAYFEALGGV
+481 FNALGGV
-496 PALIIGVAICA
+496 PAMIIGVAICA

-526 GMISTKQMATVG
+526 GMITTKQMATVG
-538 IIIGVVGFILGYLML
+538 IVMGAVGLVLGYLML
-553 IFVGF
+553 IFIGF

>member
-1 MSYFTFLGHPM
+1 MSYFSFLGHPM
-12 NLKRC
+12 NVKRC
-17 LSFLVVCVF
+17 LSFLGVCVV

-31 FVPTSFFGVN
+31 FVPTSFFGVD
-41 PETGLPLFT
+41 PVTAEPIFT

-60 VFTAMMWILEV
+60 VFTALMWILEV

-86 LTTSNKGLGFLISG
+86 LTTSNKGLGFLIAK
-100 EGVGQLTNYKDIMAA
+100 ENVGALTNYKDVMAA

-146 MLKPFGTNPKM
+146 MLKPFGKNPKF

-163 LVIGVFSMFMSNTAT
+163 LVIGIFSMFMSNTAT

-198 GRIALALA
+198 GRISLALA

-230 AINDSLPADQQIT
+230 ALQEAGYNIT
-243 FVGWMIRM
+243 FVGWMLRM
-251 VPYVIVMLLFAWLLL
+251 VPLVLVMLFIAWILLQ
-266 LKLYPFKAKKIEL
+266 KMYPFKAKSIEL
-279 KIEGQEVK
+279 KIEGAPVK
-287 ATPFQ
+287 VTPFQ

-307 VGEKW
+307 IGEGLFK
-312 FGVNSNVVAM
+312 VNSNIVAM
-322 IPFAVFSATGIMKA
+322 IPFAVFSATGILKA
-336 KHLEHIN
+336 RHLEHIN

-356 GTALNQTGLASTLI
+356 GTALNQTGLATKLI
-370 ENIPFAS
+370 EIIPFAS
-377 WNALVVMLAGGFICY
+377 WNALVVMLVGGFICY

-409 ILIVVGKALS
+409 ILIVVGKAMA
-419 GKSDPANLPDGG
+419 GNPA
-431 ADGGAV
+431 
-437 VADTLSKADTLIPA
+437 
-451 ADSVVASADSVAVVS
+451 
-466 DSLAVASDSLATAAT
+466 
-481 SAQEAAAYFEALGGV
+481 FENMGGV
-496 PALIIGVAICA
+496 PAMIIGIAIAA
-507 SLAMCLPVS
+507 SIAMCLPVS
-516 TPPNALAHST
+516 TPPNALAAST
-526 GMISTKQMATVG
+526 GMITTKQMATVG
-538 IIIGVVGFILGYLML
+538 IVMGVVGFALGYLML
-553 IFVGF
+553 IFIGF

>member
-31 FVPTSFFGVN
+31 LVPTSFYGIN
-41 PETGLPLFT
+41 PETGLPIFT

-71 IPTWTTSVVAIVSIL
+71 IPTWTTSVVAIVAIL
-86 LTTSNKGLGFLISG
+86 LTTSNKGLGFLMAKDNIG
-100 EGVGQLTNYKDIMAA
+100 DLTNYKSIMAA

-134 TKVGLDVQLAKV
+134 TKVGLDVQLARV
-146 MLKPFGTNPKM
+146 MLKPFGTNPKT

-198 GRIALALA
+198 GRISLALA
-206 IPIAANIGGMGTP
+206 IPIAANLGGMGTP

-230 AINDSLPADQQIT
+230 ALQEAGYNIT
-243 FVGWMIRM
+243 FVGWMLRM
-251 VPYVIVMLLFAWLLL
+251 VPYVLIMLLFAWFLLS
-266 LKLYPFKAKKIEL
+266 KLYPFKAKKIEL
-279 KIEGQEVK
+279 KIEGAPTK
-287 ATPFQ
+287 TTPFQ

-307 VGEKW
+307 VGESLFK
-312 FGVNSNVVAM
+312 VNSNIVAM
-322 IPFAVFSATGIMKA
+322 IPFAVFSATGILKA
-336 KHLEHIN
+336 RDLENIN

-356 GTALNQTGLASTLI
+356 GTALNQTGLVTTLI
-370 ENIPFAS
+370 NTIPFAS
-377 WNALVVMLAGGFICY
+377 WNALVVMLVGGFICY

-398 SNSAAANLVVP
+398 SNSASANLVVP
-409 ILIVVGKALS
+409 ILIVVGKAMS
-419 GKSDPANLPDGG
+419 GNPS
-431 ADGGAV
+431 
-437 VADTLSKADTLIPA
+437 
-451 ADSVVASADSVAVVS
+451 
-466 DSLAVASDSLATAAT
+466 
-481 SAQEAAAYFEALGGV
+481 FEALGGV
-496 PALIIGVAICA
+496 PAMIAGVAICA

-526 GMISTKQMATVG
+526 GMITTKQMTTVG
-538 IIIGVVGFILGYLML
+538 IIIGAVGFVLGYLML
-553 IFVGF
+553 MFIGF

>member
-1 MSYFTFLGHPM
+1 MSYFSFLGHPM

-17 LSFLVVCVF
+17 LSFLIVCVF

-31 FVPTSFFGVN
+31 FVPTSFYGVN
-41 PETGLPLFT
+41 PDTGLPIFT

-60 VFTAMMWILEV
+60 AFTAMMWILEV
-71 IPTWTTSVVAIVSIL
+71 IPTWTTSVVAIVAIL
-86 LTTSNKGLGFLISG
+86 LTTSNKGLGFLMVKDNLG
-100 EGVGQLTNYKDIMAA
+100 ELTNYKSIMAA

-146 MLKPFGTNPKM
+146 MLKPFGKNPKT

-198 GRIALALA
+198 GRISLALA
-206 IPIAANIGGMGTP
+206 IPIAANLGGMGTP

-230 AINDSLPADQQIT
+230 ALQEAGYNIT
-243 FVGWMIRM
+243 FVGWMLRM
-251 VPYVIVMLLFAWLLL
+251 VPYVIVMLLFAWFLLM
-266 LKLYPFKAKKIEL
+266 KLYPFKAKTIEL
-279 KIEGQEVK
+279 KIEGAPVK
-287 ATPFQ
+287 TTPFQ

-307 VGEKW
+307 VGEGLFK
-312 FGVNSNVVAM
+312 VNSNIVAM
-322 IPFAVFSATGIMKA
+322 IPFAVFSATGILKA
-336 KHLEHIN
+336 RHLEHIN

-356 GTALNQTGLASTLI
+356 GTALNQTGLATTLI
-370 ENIPFAS
+370 KTIPFAS
-377 WNALVVMLAGGFICY
+377 WNALVVMLVGGFICY

-398 SNSAAANLVVP
+398 SNSASANLVVP
-409 ILIVVGKALS
+409 ILMVVGKAIA
-419 GKSDPANLPDGG
+419 GNPE
-431 ADGGAV
+431 
-437 VADTLSKADTLIPA
+437 
-451 ADSVVASADSVAVVS
+451 SAESFS
-466 DSLAVASDSLATAAT
+466 
-481 SAQEAAAYFEALGGV
+481 ALGGV
-496 PALIIGVAICA
+496 SAMIVGVAICA

-526 GMISTKQMATVG
+526 GMITTKQMATVG
-538 IIIGVVGFILGYLML
+538 IIVGVVGLVLGYAML
-553 IFVGF
+553 IFIGF

>member
-1 MSYFTFLGHPM
+1 MSYFHFLGHPM

-31 FVPTSFFGVN
+31 FVPTSFYGIN
-41 PETGLPLFT
+41 PETGLPIFT

-86 LTTSNKGLGFLISG
+86 LTTSNKGLGFLIAK
-100 EGVGQLTNYKDIMAA
+100 ENVGALTNYKDVMAA

-146 MLKPFGTNPKM
+146 MLKPFGTNPKT

-163 LVIGVFSMFMSNTAT
+163 LVIGIFSMFMSNTAT

-198 GRIALALA
+198 GRISLALA

-230 AINDSLPADQQIT
+230 ALQEAGYNIT
-243 FVGWMIRM
+243 FAGWMLRM
-251 VPYVIVMLLFAWLLL
+251 VPYVILMLVIAWFLLM
-266 LKLYPFKAKKIEL
+266 KLYPFKAKSIEL

-287 ATPFQ
+287 VTPFQ

-307 VGEKW
+307 VGESIFKI
-312 FGVNSNVVAM
+312 NSNIVAM

-370 ENIPFAS
+370 KTIPFAS
-377 WNALVVMLAGGFICY
+377 WNALVVMLVGGFICY

-398 SNSAAANLVVP
+398 SNSASANLVVP
-409 ILIVVGKALS
+409 ILIVVGKAMA
-419 GKSDPANLPDGG
+419 GNPG
-431 ADGGAV
+431 
-437 VADTLSKADTLIPA
+437 
-451 ADSVVASADSVAVVS
+451 
-466 DSLAVASDSLATAAT
+466 
-481 SAQEAAAYFEALGGV
+481 FEALGGV
-496 PALIIGVAICA
+496 PAMIVGVAIAA
-507 SLAMCLPVS
+507 SVAMCLPVS

-526 GMISTKQMATVG
+526 GMITTKQMATVG
-538 IIIGVVGFILGYLML
+538 IIMGTVGLTLGYLML
-553 IFVGF
+553 IFIGF

>member
-1 MSYFTFLGHPM
+1 MSYFHFLGHPM

-31 FVPTSFFGVN
+31 LVPTSFYGVN
-41 PETGLPLFT
+41 PETLEPIFT

-71 IPTWTTSVVAIVSIL
+71 IPTWTTSVVAIVAIL
-86 LTTSNKGLGFLISG
+86 LTTSNKGLGFLMVKENIG
-100 EGVGQLTNYKDIMAA
+100 EMTNYKSIMAA

-146 MLKPFGTNPKM
+146 MLKPFGNKPKT

-163 LVIGVFSMFMSNTAT
+163 LVIGIFSMFMSNTAT

-190 ATLPKDGG
+190 LTLPADGG
-198 GRIALALA
+198 GRISFALA
-206 IPIAANIGGMGTP
+206 IPIAANLGGIGTP

-230 AINDSLPADQQIT
+230 ALQEAGFNIT

-251 VPYVIVMLLFAWLLL
+251 VPYVIVMLLIAWFLLT
-266 LKLYPFKAKKIEL
+266 KMFPFKAKTIEL
-279 KIEGQEVK
+279 KIEGAPVK
-287 ATPFQ
+287 VTPFQ

-307 VGEKW
+307 VFEGVI
-312 FGVNSNVVAM
+312 GVNSNIVAM
-322 IPFAVFSATGIMKA
+322 IPFAVFSATGILKSRD
-336 KHLEHIN
+336 LEHIN

-356 GTALNQTGLASTLI
+356 GTALNQTGLATTLI
-370 ENIPFAS
+370 NTIPFAS
-377 WNALVVMLAGGFICY
+377 WNALVVMLVGGLICY

-409 ILIVVGKALS
+409 ILIVVGKAMA
-419 GKSDPANLPDGG
+419 GNPG
-431 ADGGAV
+431 
-437 VADTLSKADTLIPA
+437 
-451 ADSVVASADSVAVVS
+451 
-466 DSLAVASDSLATAAT
+466 
-481 SAQEAAAYFEALGGV
+481 FESLGGI
-496 PALIIGVAICA
+496 PSMIAGIAICA

-516 TPPNALAHST
+516 TPPNALAAST
-526 GMISTKQMATVG
+526 GMITTKQMATVG
-538 IIIGVVGFILGYLML
+538 IILGVVGIVLGYLML
-553 IFVGF
+553 IFIGF